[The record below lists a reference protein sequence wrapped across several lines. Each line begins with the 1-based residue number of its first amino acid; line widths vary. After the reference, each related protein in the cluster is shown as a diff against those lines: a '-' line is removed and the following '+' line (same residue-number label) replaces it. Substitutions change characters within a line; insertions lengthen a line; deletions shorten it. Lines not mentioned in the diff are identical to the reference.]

1 MESVGQK
8 GITGKNHNITG
19 ENRCMTSVAGFDNDI
34 FASYFKSTSCRVGS
48 CKMADAGG
56 LFARKRK
63 NAIPMGRKRLATCW
77 YERGDGA
84 TFGRKWH
91 KS

>member
-1 MESVGQK
+1 METMGQK

-19 ENRCMTSVAGFDNDI
+19 ENRCMTSVAG
-34 FASYFKSTSCRVGS
+34 CRVGS